1 MRDTGSPFFSGRLLP
16 RRDFLKISSAAVI
29 GAAATALT
37 PGALLI
43 PLERSDAPLLGIG
56 WAAAPPTENAAS
68 VRLGDARR
76 LVFGDS
82 RFAANRVRL
91 AIAPSAGHVVS
102 DVGNALEVI
111 YPSESRY
118 HAWSTMPHYVSPG
131 VNLTVPMAGNR
142 LQFAVGR
149 SRPSAD
155 KGAPRV
161 NEESILTLTTGSSSG
176 VAKLK
181 KGVYVIA
188 FREKEGQKVDWSRC
202 ALARNSDGRL
212 LVTGASFAH
221 AIMTV
226 DYA

>member
-1 MRDTGSPFFSGRLLP
+1 MRDTGSPSFLGRPLP
-16 RRDFLKISSAAVI
+16 RRDFLKIGSAAVL
-29 GAAATALT
+29 GAAATALA

-43 PLERSDAPLLGIG
+43 PLERHDAPLLGVG
-56 WAAAPPTENAAS
+56 FAAAPPSENGTS

-76 LVFGDS
+76 IVFGDS
-82 RFAANRVRL
+82 RFESTGVRVAL
-91 AIAPSAGHVVS
+91 GPSAGHVPS
-102 DVGNALEVI
+102 EVGNSLDVI
-111 YPSESRY
+111 YPSESRF
-118 HAWSTMPHYVSPG
+118 HAWSHMPHYVSPG
-131 VNLTVPMAGNR
+131 VNAAVPLAGDR

-149 SRPSAD
+149 SRPPAQ

-161 NEESILTLTTGSSSG
+161 GEESLLTLTTGSSSG
-176 VAKLK
+176 VPKLK

-212 LVTGASFAH
+212 HVTGASFAH
-221 AIMTV
+221 AILSV